1 MERNM
6 IIEKTVDL
14 LLNFAQLIFG
24 GLILGSVINASIPPV
39 YMITGSGLIVVL
51 FLSIAYIIMLKERRE

>member
-1 MERNM
+1 M